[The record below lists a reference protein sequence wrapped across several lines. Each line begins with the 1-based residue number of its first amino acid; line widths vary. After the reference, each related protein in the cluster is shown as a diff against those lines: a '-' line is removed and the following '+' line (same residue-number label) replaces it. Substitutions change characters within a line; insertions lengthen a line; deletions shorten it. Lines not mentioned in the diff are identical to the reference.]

1 VIDIAPDQHSRRPMD
16 KQRYL
21 ARDKLLVG
29 SRSAGHISRLRSVIY
44 LSGYNGLL
52 DSSLIQ
58 GDVSAILVR

>member
-1 VIDIAPDQHSRRPMD
+1 MD